1 VGDDADRS
9 SYSRSRIGEGAAGR
23 LADLARP
30 SLDRRLTRHASAP
43 LIVALSGGGD
53 SVALLLAAKIWADAA
68 GRGLL
73 AVTVDHRLQ
82 GAGAAWAAGCQDR
95 CRRLGVDHRTLVWS
109 GSPPNTGLAAAAR
122 RARHVLIADAA
133 RAAGARVI
141 LIGHTADDRL
151 EARLMRAEG
160 GSVSE
165 PREWSPSPVWP
176 EGRDL
181 FILRPLID
189 VRRAALREI
198 LRQGGETWIDDPAN
212 DDLRQP
218 RARARVALADGG
230 EASPDERLSC
240 AAGLL
245 THVAGGPAGDLSLP
259 RKALRRAQPAARRG
273 LIGAA
278 VLCAAGT
285 ARPPRG
291 ERLARLVA
299 RLADDAPFAATLSG
313 ARVEAGDD
321 LIRILRE
328 VGEIRR
334 AGEGPLPLPAGAGLV
349 WDGRFEIEARAP
361 GLSVRALEG
370 RASRLDSSALE
381 GLKRVPVQ
389 VRKSLPALID
399 ETGAVTCPSLGAD
412 ARVVVRSLVFPRL
425 AAALGAIQDEAA
437 IGRVAECLATS

>member
-1 VGDDADRS
+1 MGNDVARS
-9 SYSRSRIGEGAAGR
+9 SYSRSRIGEGPVGR

-30 SLDRRLTRHASAP
+30 SLDRRLARHSAAP

-53 SVALLLAAKIWADAA
+53 SLALLLAARIWADAA
-68 GRGLL
+68 GRRLL

-82 GAGAAWAAGCQDR
+82 AAGAAWAAGCQDR

-109 GSPPNTGLAAAAR
+109 GSPPDTGLAAAAR
-122 RARHVLIADAA
+122 RARHALIADAA

-141 LIGHTADDRL
+141 LIGHTADDRI
-151 EARLMRAEG
+151 EARLMRGDG

-198 LRQGGETWIDDPAN
+198 LRQADETWIDDPAN
-212 DDLRQP
+212 DDLRHP
-218 RARARVALADGG
+218 RARARIALAGGG
-230 EASPDERLSC
+230 EASPAERLSA
-240 AAGLL
+240 AAGLPEHL
-245 THVAGGPAGDLSLP
+245 ATGPAGDLSLP
-259 RKALRRAQPAARRG
+259 RQALRRSPPAARSA

-278 VLCAAGT
+278 LLCAAGT

-299 RLADDAPFAATLSG
+299 RLDDGAPFAATLAG
-313 ARVEAGDD
+313 ARVEAGDAF
-321 LIRILRE
+321 IRILRE

-334 AGEGPLPLPAGAGLV
+334 ASEGPLPLPAGAGLV

-361 GLSVRALEG
+361 GLSVGALEG
-370 RASRLDSSALE
+370 RASRLDSAGLE
-381 GLKRVPVQ
+381 ALKRVPVQ

-399 ETGAVTCPSLGAD
+399 ETGAVTCPSLVAEP
-412 ARVVVRSLVFPRL
+412 RVVVQSLVFPRL
-425 AAALGAIQDEAA
+425 AAALGAIEDEAA
-437 IGRVAECLATS
+437 IGRVAESLATS